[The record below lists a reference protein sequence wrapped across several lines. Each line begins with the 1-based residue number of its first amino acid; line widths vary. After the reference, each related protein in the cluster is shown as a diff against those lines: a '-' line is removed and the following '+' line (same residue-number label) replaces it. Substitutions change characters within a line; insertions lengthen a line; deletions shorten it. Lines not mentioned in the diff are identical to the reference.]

1 MNLHIAIPIESS
13 SNFRLNEAECVAN
26 ARRRRQ
32 KLLLLLG
39 LSALSWLLIGTLIVS
54 LT

>member
-13 SNFRLNEAECVAN
+13 SNFRLNAAESVAN